1 MADEE
6 RKANKKA
13 LYAGKPKAR
22 KPVMP
27 PIAGDPGNQL
37 YCTLSFFQNKI
48 LKESR
53 QYLKRNNL
61 VRR

>member
-27 PIAGDPGNQL
+27 PIGGELGINYIAP
-37 YCTLSFFQNKI
+37 SPFFQNKI
-48 LKESR
+48 LKE
-53 QYLKRNNL
+53 
-61 VRR
+61 